1 MEEKIITPQ
10 EVISLAFTDGEYLA
24 AEVIAA
30 ADISAA
36 VERWILPVVGE
47 SLIKAVAAGAY
58 EEFAAGYLKPTL
70 AAYVRL
76 EVQPRLNVATSQMG
90 LTIPSTTHRKVA
102 DESMRRE
109 LMVALKRRAES
120 LRRRMSRYL
129 DAEAAEMPEYDPTKN
144 VLKRS
149 SCYGGFVQIH

>member
-58 EEFAAGYLKPTL
+58 EEFAAEHLKPTSRRVSSK
-70 AAYVRL
+70 A
-76 EVQPRLNVATSQMG
+76 
-90 LTIPSTTHRKVA
+90 PSRKV
-102 DESMRRE
+102 R
-109 LMVALKRRAES
+109 
-120 LRRRMSRYL
+120 
-129 DAEAAEMPEYDPTKN
+129 
-144 VLKRS
+144 
-149 SCYGGFVQIH
+149 GW